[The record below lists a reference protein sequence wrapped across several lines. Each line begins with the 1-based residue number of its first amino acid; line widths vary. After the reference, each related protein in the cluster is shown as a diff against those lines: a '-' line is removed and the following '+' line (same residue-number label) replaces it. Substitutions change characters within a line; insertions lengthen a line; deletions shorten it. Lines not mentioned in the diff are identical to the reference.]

1 MKGLFVWL
9 KGWSVKAAGSV
20 IKGWSVTVG
29 SRESGWQEK
38 GWSASVS
45 KSGQS
50 GVRAV
55 VTGKRG

>member
-1 MKGLFVWL
+1 MV